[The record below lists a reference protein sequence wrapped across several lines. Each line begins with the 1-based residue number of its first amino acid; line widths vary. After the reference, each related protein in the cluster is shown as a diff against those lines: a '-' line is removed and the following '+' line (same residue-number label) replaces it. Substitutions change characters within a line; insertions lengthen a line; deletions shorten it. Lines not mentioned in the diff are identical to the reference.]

1 MSAIPPLSGDEQ
13 TSGEGAKMTAH
24 DPACVKTRR
33 RLIKIEQLFLQ
44 DRFSRRHR
52 YLFNFEIEP
61 ENIILVALRVF
72 EFSRGLDPYAT
83 YDPRPVLYEVGLK
96 SVSLAKLYVP
106 HARDL
111 ASALA

>member
-1 MSAIPPLSGDEQ
+1 VPTQQFCS
-13 TSGEGAKMTAH
+13 
-24 DPACVKTRR
+24 
-33 RLIKIEQLFLQ
+33 F
-44 DRFSRRHR
+44 
-52 YLFNFEIEP
+52 FEIEL

>member
-1 MSAIPPLSGDEQ
+1 MPTQQFCS
-13 TSGEGAKMTAH
+13 
-24 DPACVKTRR
+24 
-33 RLIKIEQLFLQ
+33 F
-44 DRFSRRHR
+44 
-52 YLFNFEIEP
+52 FEIEL